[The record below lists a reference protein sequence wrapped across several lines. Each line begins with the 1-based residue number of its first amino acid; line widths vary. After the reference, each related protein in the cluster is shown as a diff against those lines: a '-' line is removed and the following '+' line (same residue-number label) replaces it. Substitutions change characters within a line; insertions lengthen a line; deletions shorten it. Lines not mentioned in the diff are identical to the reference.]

1 MDDYLFRQYVNECRV
16 VHEETTYV
24 EIFNYSVGGNLS
36 LENRRFEKAYQKSR
50 TLSIIPAKRGVCA
63 ARAASWYGPLE
74 RHSTSVST
82 EWQWKDLYMRIV
94 ADSFLHA
101 RSVQTEAQDKDTFMP
116 KVLSLPKDAYEN
128 HVRRRTVLLDLLRSR
143 RCRPASTYVLPATAL
158 ISLTFLAT
166 NPWPYRLPHLLDIL
180 HRKSDVRKKGRTR
193 GWEMMLSH
201 CFATGVTTGFVKGTP
216 SSDVVAALR
225 HLRACA
231 AQVGHPLLLPT
242 ILLAHDLSPA
252 NDQKQRDARDWLRR
266 LEQAVSMRDEV
277 EVEEQYFQNGRLE
290 VDGLNRDLVECHS
303 NVLWKRPQ
311 AYMALTIEMEKAMSL
326 FKDMYEA
333 RRMLAENGKGENGEI
348 KRYGG
353 GGAVGQ
359 AASAREAQRRE
370 LDRLHRSMLARMDF
384 YKVKLT
390 GLENYIHTTLQRLKV
405 QREWL
410 MTVVPLQLYNI
421 MSQREARLNLEI
433 AGEQRRIAHASK
445 RDSTAMKMISLL
457 GTLFL
462 PGTFLAS
469 VFSMTFFNF
478 QSSTMHIADDGNSD
492 ADPVISDKLWVFF
505 LLTIPITAA
514 IVGVWIWYDRR
525 KEAQYARDDEDLEK
539 DITKM
544 EHDIM
549 LNLRKRTMSKNHT
562 WNTISPPPR

>member
-16 VHEETTYV
+16 V
-24 EIFNYSVGGNLS
+24 
-36 LENRRFEKAYQKSR
+36 
-50 TLSIIPAKRGVCA
+50 
-63 ARAASWYGPLE
+63 
-74 RHSTSVST
+74 
-82 EWQWKDLYMRIV
+82 
-94 ADSFLHA
+94 
-101 RSVQTEAQDKDTFMP
+101 VQTDAQDKDTFMP
-116 KVLSLPKDAYEN
+116 KVLSLPKDVYEQM
-128 HVRRRTVLLDLLRSR
+128 VRGL
-143 RCRPASTYVLPATAL
+143 
-158 ISLTFLAT
+158 
-166 NPWPYRLPHLLDIL
+166 RLPFRGIETTSVVGPFFWSSYDHDDADPHLHIV

-201 CFATGVTTGFVKGTP
+201 SFATGVTTGFVKGTP
-216 SSDVVAALR
+216 SSDIVAALR

-231 AQVGHPLLLPT
+231 AQAGHPLLLPT
-242 ILLAHDLSPA
+242 IILAHDLAPA

-266 LEQAVSMRDEV
+266 LEHAVSMRDEI
-277 EVEEQYFQNGRLE
+277 EVGEQYFQNGQLE

-311 AYMALTIEMEKAMSL
+311 AYMALTGEMEKAMGL
-326 FKDMYEA
+326 FKDMHEA
-333 RRMLAENGKGENGEI
+333 TAAARSNQSAEAEAEAEAAAAARDEERR
-348 KRYGG
+348 
-353 GGAVGQ
+353 Q
-359 AASAREAQRRE
+359 
-370 LDRLHRSMLARMDF
+370 LDRLHRSMLARMYF

-405 QREWL
+405 QREA
-410 MTVVPLQLYNI
+410 LYNI

-445 RDSTAMKMISLL
+445 RDSTAMKTISLL

-469 VFSMTFFNF
+469 S
-478 QSSTMHIADDGNSD
+478 QGGG
-492 ADPVISDKLWVFF
+492 PVISDKLWIYF

-514 IVGVWIWYDRR
+514 IVGIWIWYDKR
-525 KEAQYARDDEDLEK
+525 KEAQYAQDDEDLEK

-544 EHDIM
+544 ELDIM
-549 LNLRKRTMSKNHT
+549 MNLRKRTMSKNHT